1 MNFIISGGRLVR
13 ISGFPGVLLA
23 AALIGIGGMQG
34 CSSSQEGAS
43 VTGQTRSPDR
53 DAESRARDIALQ
65 HYVNGSVH
73 EMKGEYAEA
82 ILEYQDALR
91 YDPNE
96 AVYFALS
103 KDYSAL
109 NRHTLAIE
117 TGRKAVALAPGN
129 LDYRRNLADVYVRA
143 YELDSAAVQFEEIVR
158 QDSTSI
164 TPWYNL
170 ARLYHGRKPLKAL
183 KVYREIIRRF
193 GPEWE
198 VLLQIAELH
207 NSLQQ
212 YDQAAGALREMLE
225 LDPGNVELK
234 RTLAQNYVR
243 AKQYDSA
250 LTVYKELREVQPDN
264 IDYLSEMA
272 SVYLMKKEYAEAAHL
287 FEVVL
292 AQDTVSLESK
302 LRIGEVYFGQLE
314 NDSTLVPVARSIF
327 ERIRDA
333 HPDDWRSYWFLG
345 AIGAVSRNDS
355 LSIPNFRKV
364 TELAGWNADGWVYL
378 SSVFLEQNN
387 FSEVVTILES
397 ALKVVPDDYRVNFFL
412 GVAYSRLGRNDDAA
426 RVLERAH
433 ELNADDIGV
442 MSQLALVYD
451 NLQRHEESDRLYEE
465 ALKKDPENHLLL
477 NNYSYSLSERRLQL
491 NRALEMSRKAVEA
504 QPKNSSY
511 LDTLGWIYFQLGE
524 YREAEKHIARAI
536 AEGDV
541 SAVVHEHL
549 GDVYFMLKDR
559 DRALEQWNIALRMD
573 ETNAELRAKIAR
585 GTL

>member
-1 MNFIISGGRLVR
+1 VSGQP
-13 ISGFPGVLLA
+13 STA
-23 AALIGIGGMQG
+23 
-34 CSSSQEGAS
+34 
-43 VTGQTRSPDR
+43 DR
-53 DAESRARDIALQ
+53 EAESRARDIALQ
-65 HYVNGSVH
+65 HYINGSIH

-117 TGRKAVALAPGN
+117 SGRKAVGLAPGN
-129 LDYRRNLADVYVRA
+129 LEYRRNLADVYIRA
-143 YELDSAAVQFEEIVR
+143 YELDSAAAQFEEIVR
-158 QDSTSI
+158 RDSSNI
-164 TPWYNL
+164 APWYNL
-170 ARLYHGRKPLKAL
+170 ARLYQGRKPLKAL
-183 KVYREIIRRF
+183 EVYQEITRRF

-207 NSLQQ
+207 NTLQQFDEAAGSLQK
-212 YDQAAGALREMLE
+212 MLE

-234 RTLAQNYVR
+234 RTLAQTYVR
-243 AKQYDSA
+243 EKEYDKA
-250 LTVYKELREVQPDN
+250 IVVYRELREVQPDN
-264 IDYLSEMA
+264 LEYLSEMA
-272 SVYLMKKEYAEAAHL
+272 SVYLMKKEYEEAADL

-292 AQDTVSLESK
+292 AQDTVSVESK

-333 HPDDWRSYWFLG
+333 HPQDWRAYWFLG

-378 SSVFLEQNN
+378 SSVFLERNN
-387 FSEVVTILES
+387 FNEVVTILES

-412 GVAYSRLGRNDDAA
+412 GVAYSRLGRNEDAA
-426 RVLERAH
+426 RVLERAR
-433 ELNADDIGV
+433 ELNADDVGV
-442 MSQLALVYD
+442 LSQLALVYD
-451 NLQRHEESDRLYEE
+451 NMQRHDESDRLYEE
-465 ALKKDPENHLLL
+465 ALKKDPDNHLLL

-491 NRALEMSRKAVEA
+491 DRALEMSRKAVEA

-511 LDTLGWIYFQLGE
+511 LDTLGWIFFQLGE
-524 YREAEKHIARAI
+524 YREAEEYISRAI
-536 AEGDV
+536 EEGDV

-549 GDVYFMLKDR
+549 GDVYFMLQDR

-585 GTL
+585 GAL